1 MSPSTSSLVGRVL
14 RLSLLMIPSLMT
26 TSVNWILLLWDL
38 SLSLIIVIKMLEMPP
53 LRVVLIVNQEVSC
66 SPRALELNKL
76 TSFGVS
82 NKNPDS
88 NSHSPVISIEL
99 SKKKKKKV
107 M

>member
-1 MSPSTSSLVGRVL
+1 
-14 RLSLLMIPSLMT
+14 
-26 TSVNWILLLWDL
+26 
-38 SLSLIIVIKMLEMPP
+38 MLEMPP

-99 SKKKKKKV
+99 SKKKKKKRSHV
-107 M
+107 KPIGFMKYLVTYNMKLLTWYALISDNVYYC

>member
-1 MSPSTSSLVGRVL
+1 
-14 RLSLLMIPSLMT
+14 
-26 TSVNWILLLWDL
+26 
-38 SLSLIIVIKMLEMPP
+38 MLEMPH

-99 SKKKKKKV
+99 SKKKKKKSHV
-107 M
+107 KPIGFMKYLVTHNMKLLTWYALISDNAYYC

>member
-1 MSPSTSSLVGRVL
+1 
-14 RLSLLMIPSLMT
+14 
-26 TSVNWILLLWDL
+26 
-38 SLSLIIVIKMLEMPP
+38 MLEMPP

-76 TSFGVS
+76 TSFGVF

-99 SKKKKKKV
+99 SKKKKSHVKPIGFMKYLV
-107 M
+107 THNMKLLTWYALISDNVYYC